1 MPSSSYMRRSIKMRN
16 VLTIFLKELKRV
28 FTDRRMLIS
37 LFLPGVLIYIVYS
50 VMGTVMSKAITS
62 SSTKNTTFQV
72 LYTNNYSNDPNKVKP
87 QLITFLETAING
99 GENNNKVEAKEI
111 TLADVD
117 SYKEQL
123 KEGKYDLLVT
133 YTDNFENTLADKS
146 AGSNIN
152 IFYNG
157 DSNASSDLYN
167 FASQIVGSVYTNYT
181 VNLNGQVAP
190 NVGEKDAMAMKI
202 AAMIIPMV
210 TISILFSTVISLCPE
225 AIAGE
230 KERGTLAALLLTPIK
245 RSEFVAGK
253 VLSLSATAIASGTVS
268 FTGLILSLPKLM
280 GGFNIS
286 ISPVDGLLLFL
297 LVVSVLLLF
306 VAIGVF
312 ISALANSV
320 KEAAGYLSPI
330 MILFMVFGMA
340 PSLFGFNQWYL
351 SFIPIL
357 NVCVSINALL
367 VGAPNLLMF
376 FGITVASTIVYAGLL
391 MFAVTKLFNKERV
404 VLGQ

>member
-1 MPSSSYMRRSIKMRN
+1 MRN

-37 LFLPGVLIYIVYS
+37 LFLPGVLIYIVYT
-50 VMGTVMSKAITS
+50 VMGSVITKVATQ
-62 SSTKNTTFQV
+62 SSTKDTTFQV
-72 LYTNNYSNDPNKVKP
+72 AYTGNFSDSKTEG
-87 QLITFLETAING
+87 QLPKLMSYIDGAMKNSS
-99 GENNNKVEAKEI
+99 NNNSVEFKEF
-111 TLADVD
+111 TTGELDT
-117 SYKEQL
+117 YKEEL
-123 KEGKYDLLVT
+123 KAGKYHLVVT
-133 YTDNFENTLADKS
+133 FTDDFENKIADQNAK
-146 AGSNIN
+146 NNVN

-157 DSNASSDLYN
+157 DSSASSDLYN
-167 FASQIVGSVYTNYT
+167 YVTQIVSVAYTNYT
-181 VNLNGQVAP
+181 VNQNGQVAA
-190 NVGEKDAMAMKI
+190 NIGEKDMMGMKI

-230 KERGTLAALLLTPIK
+230 KERGTLASLLLTPIK
-245 RSEFVAGK
+245 RGEFVAGK
-253 VLSLSATAIASGTVS
+253 ILSLSTTAIASGAVS
-268 FTGLILSLPKLM
+268 FTGLILSIPKLM

-286 ISPVDGLLLFL
+286 ISPIDGFLLFF
-297 LVVSVLLLF
+297 LVVSILLLF

-312 ISALANSV
+312 ISSLANTV

-330 MILFMVFGMA
+330 MILFMLFGMA

-351 SFIPIL
+351 SFVPIL

-367 VGAPNLLMF
+367 MGNPDLLMF
-376 FGITVASTIVYAGLL
+376 FGLTVASTIVYTALL

>member
-1 MPSSSYMRRSIKMRN
+1 MRN

-37 LFLPGVLIYIVYS
+37 LFLPGVLIYIVYT
-50 VMGTVMSKAITS
+50 VMGSVITKVATQ
-62 SSTKNTTFQV
+62 SSTKDTTFQV
-72 LYTNNYSNDPNKVKP
+72 AYTGNFSDSKTEG
-87 QLITFLETAING
+87 QLPKLMSYIDGAMKNSS
-99 GENNNKVEAKEI
+99 NNNSVEFKEF
-111 TLADVD
+111 TTGELDT
-117 SYKEQL
+117 YKEEL
-123 KEGKYDLLVT
+123 KAGKYHLVVT
-133 YTDNFENTLADKS
+133 FTDDFENKIADQNAK
-146 AGSNIN
+146 NNVN

-157 DSNASSDLYN
+157 DSSASSDLYN
-167 FASQIVGSVYTNYT
+167 YVTQIVSVAYTNYT
-181 VNLNGQVAP
+181 VNQNGQVAA
-190 NVGEKDAMAMKI
+190 NIGEKDMMGMKI

-230 KERGTLAALLLTPIK
+230 KERGTLASLLLTPIK
-245 RSEFVAGK
+245 RGEFVAGK
-253 VLSLSATAIASGTVS
+253 ILSLSTTAIASGAVS
-268 FTGLILSLPKLM
+268 FTGLILSIPKLM

-286 ISPVDGLLLFL
+286 ISPIDGFLLFF
-297 LVVSVLLLF
+297 LVVSILLLF

-312 ISALANSV
+312 ISSLANTV

-330 MILFMVFGMA
+330 MILFMLFGMA

-351 SFIPIL
+351 SFVPIL

-367 VGAPNLLMF
+367 MGSPDLLMF
-376 FGITVASTIVYAGLL
+376 FGLTVASTIVYTALL

>member
-1 MPSSSYMRRSIKMRN
+1 
-16 VLTIFLKELKRV
+16 
-28 FTDRRMLIS
+28 
-37 LFLPGVLIYIVYS
+37 
-50 VMGTVMSKAITS
+50 
-62 SSTKNTTFQV
+62 
-72 LYTNNYSNDPNKVKP
+72 
-87 QLITFLETAING
+87 
-99 GENNNKVEAKEI
+99 
-111 TLADVD
+111 
-117 SYKEQL
+117 
-123 KEGKYDLLVT
+123 
-133 YTDNFENTLADKS
+133 
-146 AGSNIN
+146 
-152 IFYNG
+152 
-157 DSNASSDLYN
+157 
-167 FASQIVGSVYTNYT
+167 
-181 VNLNGQVAP
+181 
-190 NVGEKDAMAMKI
+190 
-202 AAMIIPMV
+202 
-210 TISILFSTVISLCPE
+210 
-225 AIAGE
+225 
-230 KERGTLAALLLTPIK
+230 
-245 RSEFVAGK
+245 
-253 VLSLSATAIASGTVS
+253 
-268 FTGLILSLPKLM
+268 M